1 MMKCA
6 IIHLTHSFIHS
17 FTHSQFPMMVP
28 STTPMRNETNHPR
41 PNQIHGIHAQ
51 NPQLHGQKPKRQK
64 LQGHQR
70 RTRRDRRLQ
79 GRDVHVPQIRQHFP
93 LERMSLHDARG
104 DDAGP
109 DEDAVEEDG
118 VGDDVGEGGE
128 GGGDGEEGFEE
139 VVAVVHEG
147 GGDEY
152 AFEGAGE
159 GAAEVVGSSDG
170 EGVVF
175 SFRWLLEGRSTC
187 SRGGGYESR
196 CAIGR
201 IWDDV
206 VVIAPFRSG
215 G

>member
-1 MMKCA
+1 MA
-6 IIHLTHSFIHS
+6 
-17 FTHSQFPMMVP
+17 
-28 STTPMRNETNHPR
+28 
-41 PNQIHGIHAQ
+41 
-51 NPQLHGQKPKRQK
+51 
-64 LQGHQR
+64 
-70 RTRRDRRLQ
+70 
-79 GRDVHVPQIRQHFP
+79 
-93 LERMSLHDARG
+93 LHDARG

-170 EGVVF
+170 EGVGREGEGVF
-175 SFRWLLEGRSTC
+175 SFRWLLGGGSAG
-187 SRGGGYESR
+187 SWGGGYEAG
-196 CAIGR
+196 CAI
-201 IWDDV
+201 
-206 VVIAPFRSG
+206 
-215 G
+215 